1 MPSSF
6 ARPYRAGPRLAD
18 ERGVALAVAIFAIV
32 IIGMIIAGAFYA
44 SLLEQHSGENTLY
57 AQQAFEA
64 AESGMADALSNWD
77 QSVYGAFPVDTPQA
91 LTAVTAGR
99 TRYTP
104 IITRLN
110 STLFLVSARGEQV
123 DAGGRV
129 LARRVLGTL
138 ARLTPTNVDVQA
150 AVTSRGTVKV
160 GGNATVDGNDHTP
173 TGWTSCPAPGA
184 PKSGVRTD
192 GTVQILGGGTTLGS
206 PPARTNDATVVD
218 SLFSNPFNDLKAL
231 RNIILTSQNNNGMA
245 PSATGTPLR
254 CNRTLMLN
262 WGEPWNPGSVAQCQ
276 DYFPVIYRLGNLQ
289 VQNGRGQGI
298 LLVEGDF
305 EVRGNFEFTG
315 LIIAT
320 GLLKANGTGNKI
332 TGGVLAQNTDLDDN
346 ALIGNP
352 VVNYSKC
359 AISRAL
365 SASATVK
372 PLTDRS
378 WVQLYN

>member
-1 MPSSF
+1 MTISRRVS
-6 ARPYRAGPRLAD
+6 RAWPRLD
-18 ERGVALAVAIFAIV
+18 SERGVALAVAIFAV
-32 IIGMIIAGAFYA
+32 VVIGMLVTGVFHA
-44 SLLEQHSGENTLY
+44 SLVEQRTGENTLY

-64 AESGMADALSNWD
+64 AESGMADALNNWN
-77 QSVYGAFPVDTPQA
+77 QSTYGGFPADTPQA
-91 LTAVTAGR
+91 LATVTAGR

-110 STLFLVSARGEQV
+110 NTLFLVAARGEQV
-123 DAGGRV
+123 DAGGRI
-129 LARRVLGTL
+129 LARRTLGTL
-138 ARLTPTNVDVQA
+138 ARLSPTIVDVQA
-150 AVTSRGTVKV
+150 AVTSKGTVKV
-160 GGNATVDGNDHTP
+160 GGNATVDGNDHVP
-173 TGWTSCPAPGA
+173 PGWTGCPPLGPAKA
-184 PKSGVRTD
+184 GVRTD
-192 GTVQILGGGTTLGS
+192 GSVTLIGGGTTLGN
-206 PPARTNDATVVD
+206 PPNRTNDPTVVD
-218 SLFSNPFNDLKAL
+218 SLFTNPFNELKAL
-231 RNIILTSQNNNGMA
+231 RNVILTSENNNGMA

-262 WGEPWNPGSVAQCQ
+262 WGEPWNPGTVAQCR
-276 DYFPVIYRLGNLQ
+276 DYFPVIYRNGNLK

-320 GLLKANGTGNKI
+320 GMMKANGTGNKI
-332 TGGVLAQNTDLDDN
+332 TGGVLAQNADLDDI
-346 ALIGNP
+346 ALIGDP
-352 VVNYSKC
+352 VVNYSSC

-365 SASATVK
+365 SASAAVK